1 MNSLRVTAPDRL
13 SVSQFS
19 EDILVWDYF
28 GRKRHGIF
36 VEVGANHPK
45 DLSQTWLLEQNGWEG
60 ILIEPQSACC
70 ERLRQE
76 RKSSK
81 VFQVACGSPEQKG
94 AAPFFISTESIF
106 SSLQRRVNDA
116 GLRYIGSETVEVL
129 PLDDVLAEAGN
140 PKIDFVSI
148 DVEGTELD
156 VLRGFSLV
164 KHRPGLLIVEDHLH
178 SLRVHSYISKRGY
191 KLVKRTGCNSWYI
204 PRGHSFHGS
213 LWERL
218 KLYQKVWLGTPFRR
232 LRLKMKKKKEGP
244 IS

>member
-1 MNSLRVTAPDRL
+1 MNSPRVTAPDRL

-28 GRKRHGIF
+28 GRKRGGFF

-60 ILIEPQSACC
+60 ILIEPQSECC
-70 ERLRQE
+70 ERLRHE

-81 VFQVACGSPEQKG
+81 VFQIACGSPEQKG
-94 AAPFFISTESIF
+94 NAPFFISAENIF
-106 SSLQRRVNDA
+106 SSLQRQVNDA
-116 GLRYIGSETVEVL
+116 GLRYVGSETVAVL
-129 PLDDVLAEAGN
+129 PLDEVLAGVGD

-156 VLRGFSLV
+156 VLKGFSLV
-164 KHRPGLLIVEDHLH
+164 KHQPGLLIVEDHLH
-178 SLRVHSYISKRGY
+178 SLAVHSHISARGY

-204 PRGHSFHGS
+204 PRGCRFDGS
-213 LWERL
+213 RWERL
-218 KLYQKVWLGTPFRR
+218 KLYQKVWLGTPVRR
-232 LRLKMKKKKEGP
+232 LRKKLKRKK
-244 IS
+244 